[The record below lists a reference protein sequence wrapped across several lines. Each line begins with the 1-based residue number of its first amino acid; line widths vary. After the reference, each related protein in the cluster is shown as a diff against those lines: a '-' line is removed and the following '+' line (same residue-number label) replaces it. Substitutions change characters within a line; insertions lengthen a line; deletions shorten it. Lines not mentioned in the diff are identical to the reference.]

1 MNTKPIR
8 YRKPNLLVL
17 LTLFVGAGFLA
28 TSVVQA
34 SEAMSITSEG
44 KQATQ
49 RSGVQQWLKPVWN
62 LDLEQQLRNWKPAFT
77 LDEDGQALNLARPFG
92 AHGPTLRLSH
102 SLPERVKRSLRAGG
116 DHRIGSSGADN
127 PDAYMFLEKRW

>member
-17 LTLFVGAGFLA
+17 LTLFVSVGVLA

-34 SEAMSITSEG
+34 SDAMSITSEG
-44 KQATQ
+44 RQAVQ
-49 RSGVQQWLKPVWN
+49 GSDAQQWLKPVWN
-62 LDLEQQLRNWKPAFT
+62 LDLQQQLRNWKPEFT
-77 LDEDGQALNLARPFG
+77 LDKDGQALNLARPFG
-92 AHGPTLRLSH
+92 AHGPTLWLSH
-102 SLPERVKRSLRAGG
+102 SLPDRVQRSLRAGG
-116 DHRIGSSGADN
+116 DHRIGASLADN